1 MNLFTSP
8 LRFVSAL
15 AFVALFLG
23 LAIPANAQ
31 AAEDPLVDA
40 VAKLE
45 SLGVITDSAYWLE
58 NARRTRTCDGAKVG
72 ELIIAAAR
80 RQGGNVTTLDAALR
94 HLAGR
99 RVITKTEYWQ
109 ANAVEGKTC
118 TGRQVASLISRIAKT
133 TR

>member
-15 AFVALFLG
+15 AMVALFLG
-23 LAIPANAQ
+23 LAIPAQAQ
-31 AAEDPLVDA
+31 DEDPLVAA

-80 RQGGNVTTLDAALR
+80 RQGGKVDTLEAALN

-99 RVITKTEYWQ
+99 RVLAKTDYWQ

-118 TGRQVASLISRIAKT
+118 TGRQVASLISRLART